1 MKHIYFFLSILLVCT
16 SCTQKKT
23 PAREFLRG
31 GDISSLTYLENS
43 GVQFADAQGTVYP
56 DVLDLLQAQGVNC
69 VRLRLYNNPGTPV
82 EYREGN
88 DMYRFRTVISPEA
101 GRPAGGYQGQE
112 DILSLARRAKAHGM
126 QICLTFHLSDFWSHA
141 GLQLIPANWAHI
153 TDNEVLAD
161 SVYAFVSSFMQLM
174 QAQNTLPEI
183 VSIGNE
189 SNGGILFGYTYMDG
203 DVYHPET
210 AVPYGGHY
218 SNEAGMRRLFGSAA
232 KAIREVAPEAQIAI
246 HLNGAHAQNMQAYKW
261 LLPMINPA
269 DFDVIAGSYY
279 PYWAH
284 EQKAEDDTPATMGEW
299 AKQIW
304 EAFHKPVLIMETGY
318 AWTQYRPAERYG
330 GDYEGQLHLNG
341 SYNEATPEG
350 QRRFIEQMHSVID
363 ADEHILGYLYWDPIL
378 VEQKHD
384 GQWLPIGW
392 VDDGNND
399 VGNTTWFDY
408 EGKALPI
415 LDAIRLH
422 DVQGSEQTLQHGYRH
437 TELQG

>member
-330 GDYEGQLHLNG
+330 GDYVFA
-341 SYNEATPEG
+341 SACV
-350 QRRFIEQMHSVID
+350 SV
-363 ADEHILGYLYWDPIL
+363 
-378 VEQKHD
+378 
-384 GQWLPIGW
+384 
-392 VDDGNND
+392 
-399 VGNTTWFDY
+399 
-408 EGKALPI
+408 
-415 LDAIRLH
+415 
-422 DVQGSEQTLQHGYRH
+422 STLLSVV
-437 TELQG
+437 TIPLLSLLL